1 MARFA
6 IVVQGGQGIE
16 SGVREGRRGP
26 EADTAKGGNKEKEEP
41 AAFDV
46 GVNLKL
52 HYPPSLLFYIASYD
66 LLRSKLPAR
75 GS

>member
-6 IVVQGGQGIE
+6 IVVQGGKGIK

-46 GVNLKL
+46 GVNLNL
-52 HYPPSLLFYIASYD
+52 HYSFLSLSLSLSLSPPLSTILHS
-66 LLRSKLPAR
+66 
-75 GS
+75 